1 MAKATKLPS
10 GNWRVQASVK
20 VNGETFKRSFT
31 ESTAKK
37 AEKKAE
43 DWKESLKMIGSDY
56 SRMTVKEAIEFYI
69 STTERRLSPPTVNE
83 YLRIAK
89 NDMQDIIDKP
99 LYSLTNPIID
109 SSMNK
114 ALETLSPKTVKN
126 RYGLLK
132 RILTVYHPTFV
143 WSATFPE
150 PAPKKKR
157 EFSNE
162 YIKSILNAIKG
173 EDFELEVYLG
183 ILSLRESEICG
194 LKWEDVDWEKKT
206 IDICRSK
213 LKNKNQEYQIVP
225 KTKTNLS
232 ARTVYLPDYVYNLFK
247 IRHQNSTGDFITDIP
262 PHCFWDIFSDM
273 LKKNNIKH
281 LKFHGLRHIYSSLS
295 SSLKIDAEIRM
306 LNGGWSSEKVM
317 DGSYRHPITEEQLSA
332 NSKIN
337 NYINQAI
344 EPTKQKTTSKKYRV
358 VKKIFLKKLPR
369 KFTRFSTTCI
379 K

>member
-31 ESTAKK
+31 DTTAKK

-43 DWKESLKMIGSDY
+43 DWQESLKMIGSDY

-194 LKWEDVDWEKKT
+194 LKWDVVDLDKKT

-213 LKNKNQEYQIVP
+213 LLNKNKEYEIVEHN
-225 KTKTNLS
+225 KTNLS
-232 ARTVYLPDYVYNLFK
+232 TRTVYLPDYVCGLLRERQQK
-247 IRHQNSTGDFITDIP
+247 SESDFITEVP
-262 PHCFWDIFSDM
+262 PNRFWKKFNTI
-273 LKKNNIKH
+273 LKKENIAS

-295 SSLKIDAEIRM
+295 SALKIDSEIRM
-306 LNGGWSSEKVM
+306 LNGGWASEKIM

-358 VKKIFLKKLPR
+358 VKKFFLKKLPR
-369 KFTRFSTTCI
+369 KFTRFSKKAI